1 MDIYFYS
8 KEKAIN
14 SIDVTIDK
22 KHMIKLKNLNKSKT
36 INPRKSIL
44 ISSQKEKINHIK
56 PLGFLLVSIILFTFE
71 SMDPFGPKYFLSIYN
86 GLSNVLIF
94 DALIEVKDKN
104 IESITIRTEKK
115 ELKNISIISWVSNE
129 VNVKNTIEMQSI
141 KKILFEFI
149 LFWSIN
155 IIIPFI
161 IILIIVLYAYIK
173 TNTIFEIGILFLAFL
188 LMVLFVMV
196 FHFIYE
202 YYSLKKFMKSIINDN
217 FAIKE

>member
-1 MDIYFYS
+1 
-8 KEKAIN
+8 
-14 SIDVTIDK
+14 
-22 KHMIKLKNLNKSKT
+22 
-36 INPRKSIL
+36 
-44 ISSQKEKINHIK
+44 
-56 PLGFLLVSIILFTFE
+56 
-71 SMDPFGPKYFLSIYN
+71 MDPFGPKYFLSIYN